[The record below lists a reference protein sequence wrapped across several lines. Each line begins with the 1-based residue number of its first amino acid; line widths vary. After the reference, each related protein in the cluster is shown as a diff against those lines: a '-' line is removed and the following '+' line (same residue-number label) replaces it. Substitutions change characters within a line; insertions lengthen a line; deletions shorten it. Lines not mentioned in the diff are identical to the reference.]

1 MEVGDTLL
9 KSLRRGLGD
18 ISLESLRMEVG
29 DTLLKGLR
37 RGARGY
43 LVEEEK
49 GEEEDEAH
57 RNLLTEDSQRQ
68 ACLCDG
74 EPAGVV
80 TGVWHV
86 RGGRARRLTGD

>member
-43 LVEEEK
+43 RVEGSEK
-49 GEEEDEAH
+49 G
-57 RNLLTEDSQRQ
+57 
-68 ACLCDG
+68 G
-74 EPAGVV
+74 
-80 TGVWHV
+80 
-86 RGGRARRLTGD
+86 